1 MLVEVV
7 DTALR
12 RREELLAKMRRLRDR
27 SPPGITWHSFN
38 DVDNNDYLFVGV
50 DGSRNMILY
59 RGYALYAVAAESV
72 LARHG
77 RVEVCRRAADVDI
90 LIPYWLP
97 EERIRL
103 YMSILELR
111 LALKALRDLKGC
123 VVVLD
128 GSLISMLVRPW
139 KYGGAAHIKYLDT
152 SAHERILDSVKRGEL
167 CVASKEIVEE
177 MVEERREVREE
188 ALAVEYLEYLTL
200 MYEVLREQEGEVAA
214 IAKQSEA
221 HGLAGGLPDVALYE
235 HYTRGPGYA
244 PGGEVALAR
253 LKGSLPAYWEF
264 FRGLKLTVAY
274 VRLERG
280 GPVLRLETTR
290 KEDLPSILK
299 CLSRY
304 SVGGYPYFMAKAHR
318 DVVISNRDMESL
330 ARILGLYGMRT
341 GREVLE
347 AWGGR

>member
-1 MLVEVV
+1 MVEVI

-12 RREELLAKMRRLRDR
+12 RRGELLAKMRRLRDK
-27 SPPGITWHSFN
+27 SPSGLAWYSF
-38 DVDNNDYLFVGV
+38 DDADDGDYLFVGI

-59 RGYALYAVAAESV
+59 KGYALYAIAAESV
-72 LARHG
+72 LARHS
-77 RVEVCRRAADVDI
+77 RVEVHERAADVDI
-90 LIPYWLP
+90 LVPYWLP

-111 LALKALRDLKGC
+111 LALKAVRDLGDC

-139 KYGGAAHIKYLDT
+139 RYGGATHIEDLDEEVY
-152 SAHERILDSVKRGEL
+152 ERILDSVERGEL
-167 CVASKEIVEE
+167 RVVSKEIVEE
-177 MVEERREVREE
+177 MVSRGEVREE

-200 MYEVLREQEGEVAA
+200 IYRMLKELEGELAA

-221 HGLAGGLPDVALYE
+221 HGLAGGLPDAALYE

-244 PGGEVALAR
+244 LGEEVVLVK
-253 LKGSLPAYWEF
+253 LKRSLPAYREF

-274 VRLERG
+274 VRLEEG
-280 GPVLRLETTR
+280 GPVLRLETTER
-290 KEDLPSILK
+290 ERLPSILK

-330 ARILGLYGMRT
+330 ARILGLYGMKT
-341 GREVLE
+341 GREVVEL
-347 AWGGR
+347 